1 MERGPWMG
9 LHQEDA
15 PIARADVLIVGVPY
29 DGSVSHDPGA
39 AKAPGVLRE
48 LSTDAAPW
56 TEDGLSFADLRV
68 RDVGDVAVAQEDDE
82 ATQTAIRAAVQSLP
96 SETSVIL
103 ALGGDHSIT
112 SGVVSGLQHKGR
124 LGVLWFDAHP
134 DLMNTFKGIN
144 GKRESKWNH
153 ACPLRR
159 ILELDNVSSEDV
171 LLVGTR
177 DFLPEELSH
186 IREHNLNVVWARDL
200 PKLPAGGLADRIE
213 EAFAN
218 VDSLYVSFDIDV
230 LDPSAGPG
238 TGVPIPGGMT
248 TRHLYDTLQELTR
261 RASAP
266 DRSHVPRLVGF
277 DLVEISPPAD
287 VNRITAL
294 AGMGILSNTFGLI
307 AVQKGLAGD
316 LLEEDRPRNASPLDP

>member
-1 MERGPWMG
+1 MG
-9 LHQEDA
+9 LHHEETSIDS
-15 PIARADVLIVGVPY
+15 ADVLVVGVPY

-39 AKAPGVLRE
+39 AEAPDVLRE
-48 LSTDAAPW
+48 LSADAVAW
-56 TEDGLSFADLRV
+56 TEDAVSFASLQI
-68 RDVGDVAVAQEDDE
+68 RDVGDVAVDQEDGE
-82 ATQTAIRAAVQSLP
+82 ATQAAIRAGVEVLP
-96 SETSVIL
+96 SELSVVL

-112 SGVVSGLQHKGR
+112 SGVLSGLRHEGK

-134 DLMNTFKGIN
+134 DLMSTFKGIK

-159 ILELDNVSSEDV
+159 ILEFDNVSDEDV

-177 DFLPEELSH
+177 DFLPEELDY
-186 IREHNLNVVWARDL
+186 IREHELNVVWARDL
-200 PKLPAGGLADRIE
+200 PKLPPKALADRIE

-230 LDPSAGPG
+230 LDPSAAPG

-248 TRHLYDTLQELTR
+248 ARHLYDTLQELAR
-261 RASAP
+261 RAS
-266 DRSHVPRLVGF
+266 DSIRSRLPRLLGF

-287 VNRITAL
+287 VNHITAL
-294 AGMGILSNTFGLI
+294 AGMGILINTLGLI
-307 AVQKGLAGD
+307 AVQRGLNRD
-316 LLEEDRPRNASPLDP
+316 VSQQ